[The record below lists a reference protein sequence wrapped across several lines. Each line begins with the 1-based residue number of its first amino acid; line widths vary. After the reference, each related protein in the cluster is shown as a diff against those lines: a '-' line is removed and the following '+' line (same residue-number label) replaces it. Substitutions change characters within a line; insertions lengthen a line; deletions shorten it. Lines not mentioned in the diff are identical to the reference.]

1 VPGKGVGLASVKS
14 IIETYNGTIWVE
26 SELGKG
32 STFRFTINGKF
43 VGLAENGQAEAT
55 ITTSASQDEDEDE
68 DQESDEQESELN
80 APPAPA
86 PTRAPAAA

>member
-43 VGLAENGQAEAT
+43 IGAAAPAQPQPNHEGDGDEHEHEPQLNAR
-55 ITTSASQDEDEDE
+55 SASV
-68 DQESDEQESELN
+68 
-80 APPAPA
+80 
-86 PTRAPAAA
+86 PTPTPAPAAA